1 MIGYSQKS
9 RRLRRLSRL
18 AQAVLLASGALVS
31 KAAFSAESA
40 IEELVILGTRVEAR
54 TATEVPVPVDIIRSE
69 ALTKNGFTELGQSLQ
84 ATAPSFNFSLN
95 P

>member
-1 MIGYSQKS
+1 MRYSRKS
-9 RRLRRLSRL
+9 RRLSRL
-18 AQAVLLASGALVS
+18 GQAVLLASAALAS
-31 KAAFSAESA
+31 KAAFSAASA
-40 IEELVILGTRVEAR
+40 IEELVVLGTRVEAR